1 MEEELIEKAS
11 KQVSSFFNDEV
22 PEFKISFL
30 KTREEMDKIWK
41 RPTPAWVVAKTG
53 NDNDISIFEED
64 VFERVSHHPKEDF
77 PKVLAHEITH
87 IYTKSKFNLTFPMWL
102 NEGIAYVVADQDK
115 KTGEKKDIRQ
125 AHTFEEWNKN
135 PVYGASGKFVRY
147 LIEKFGKEKLIDLLK
162 EIKENEKK
170 ETFKAKFKQT
180 FGEDFDS
187 LVGSWL
193 NL

>member
-1 MEEELIEKAS
+1 MGC
-11 KQVSSFFNDEV
+11 
-22 PEFKISFL
+22 
-30 KTREEMDKIWK
+30 
-41 RPTPAWVVAKTG
+41 AKTG
-53 NDNDISIFEED
+53 NDNEISIFEED
-64 VFERVSHHPKEDF
+64 VFEKVSPHPKEDF

-102 NEGIAYVVADQDK
+102 NEGIAYVIADQDK

-125 AHTFEEWNKN
+125 VHTFEEWNKN
-135 PVYGASGKFVRY
+135 PAYGASGKFVRY
-147 LIEKFGKEKLIDLLK
+147 LIEKFGKEKLVELLK

-170 ETFKAKFKQT
+170 ETFKTKFEQT

-187 LVGSWL
+187 LAGSWL